1 MMESVTSV
9 GWLVLLLVFVDELL
23 CLVAFG
29 MWGWQQDPASLW
41 VWLLPLAGALAWFT
55 FASPKA
61 RLGGAVVRPLVK
73 LVVFGLATAALWDLG
88 HATGA
93 VAFLVFSIAVN
104 ALATIPSIAA
114 LADESTGRSQSPP
127 A

>member
-1 MMESVTSV
+1 MTSV

-29 MWGWQQDPASLW
+29 MWGWQHDPAWLW

-61 RLGGAVVRPLVK
+61 RFGGTVVRPVVK

-88 HATGA
+88 RPTAAG
-93 VAFLVFSIAVN
+93 AFLVFSLTVN

-114 LADESTGRSQSPP
+114 LADESTGRSRSAPS
-127 A
+127 